1 MELRLSHGYVV
12 LLTWV
17 ELGADELEEERL
29 ADEVGEV
36 VDAAGG
42 VDDADGRL
50 HGHRGGHRQRP
61 VHRHGRRHAGGLLDG
76 AAPRRREPTGAPPPG
91 PGGSPLLQLA
101 ATARRRWGGGRRRR
115 EERRADDDGARVLRR
130 GQRQRLVGVNHGGER
145 LIGRRRSCSTARR
158 PPAGRSLND
167 MIRSDLRRLWCG
179 ALVNI

>member
-76 AAPRRREPTGAPPPG
+76 AAPRRREPTGALLPG
-91 PGGSPLLQLA
+91 PAARRCCSWLLQHAAAGEEAGDAARSGEPTTTVLA
-101 ATARRRWGGGRRRR
+101 FFA
-115 EERRADDDGARVLRR
+115 ADSASGWL
-130 GQRQRLVGVNHGGER
+130 G
-145 LIGRRRSCSTARR
+145 
-158 PPAGRSLND
+158 
-167 MIRSDLRRLWCG
+167 
-179 ALVNI
+179 

>member
-76 AAPRRREPTGAPPPG
+76 AAPRRREPTGA
-91 PGGSPLLQLA
+91 LLPARRLA
-101 ATARRRWGGGRRRR
+101 AAAAGCYSTPPRGGGRRRR